1 MWGHL
6 SLKQRIKEANKYSID
21 LKGAANKMRKNIKF
35 FVNFFGECFS
45 SVLVL
50 F

>member
-6 SLKQRIKEANKYSID
+6 SLKQRIKEENKFSID
-21 LKGAANKMRKNIKF
+21 LKGAANKMRMNIKF
-35 FVNFFGECFS
+35 FVDFFGECSS
-45 SVLVL
+45 SVLVM